1 MSRQNI
7 ETFVKAVAV
16 GVIATVVGLGIV
28 TLTWSTMHFL
38 RRATERSFQAPQN
51 DHLTSLRLTP
61 LPVVITSDRIGC
73 S

>member
-7 ETFVKAVAV
+7 GTFVKAGAV
-16 GVIATVVGLGIV
+16 GVIATVAGLGIV
-28 TLTWSTMHFL
+28 TLT
-38 RRATERSFQAPQN
+38 RATMLFLGATAPRSFQAPQN
-51 DHLTSLRLTP
+51 DHLTSLRITP

>member
-16 GVIATVVGLGIV
+16 GIIATVVGLSIV
-28 TLTWSTMHFL
+28 TLTRSTMLFL
-38 RRATERSFQAPQN
+38 GATAPRSFQAPQN
-51 DHLTSLRLTP
+51 DHLTSLRITP

>member
-28 TLTWSTMHFL
+28 TLTRSTMLFL
-38 RRATERSFQAPQN
+38 GATERSFQAPQN
-51 DHLTSLRLTP
+51 DHLTSLRITP
-61 LPVVITSDRIGC
+61 LPVVITSNRIGC

>member
-28 TLTWSTMHFL
+28 TLTRSTMLFFG
-38 RRATERSFQAPQN
+38 ATAPRSFQAPQN
-51 DHLTSLRLTP
+51 DHLTSLRITP

>member
-28 TLTWSTMHFL
+28 TLTRSTMLFFG
-38 RRATERSFQAPQN
+38 ATERSFQAPQN
-51 DHLTSLRLTP
+51 DHLTSLRITP